1 MSTLLSKIVADFT
14 TQLATAISTGG
25 TTASLQSA
33 TDDDGVALP
42 TGQYLL
48 TIDGNNSQ
56 KEYWLCDLSGTSL
69 TNIQNVSRQG
79 ALSAGC
85 LRDHRVGAS
94 VSITDFAHILY
105 INNLLTGVTD
115 LDEDTPLK
123 YAADPGITSS
133 DLTSLA
139 TVQFVVDSTTAGA
152 PDATNLVKGITKLS
166 VAAVSPT
173 DPIAV
178 GDNDTRVPTQG
189 ENDALVGTSGTPGSS
204 NKYVTNDDTTSTP
217 TADKVVRALGTGKID
232 NSWIST
238 TTFGLPALKSTFLAG
253 ENITA
258 GNLVSATY
266 YQADGGVTFNT
277 STTNSG
283 NLGIASS
290 NVTANLTIGNNTNRV
305 LIVAVGVQ
313 NTAGNSTLT
322 TPTFNGQALTLLSG
336 SESSAS
342 SHKLFYVLFNPTV
355 GAGSLNINI
364 SSTGNNCFWSVA
376 LSSYY
381 NVAQTLDGSLTS
393 TSGGTGTITNTFT
406 PTVEGAVVVS
416 AVIGTSSAGTNL
428 SGTANMQANQVY
440 ASGSSEG
447 KALIGDSK
455 VIPKKSLSIS
465 GTNSSHTAIVAS
477 VGLAPI
483 TAPTYGYV
491 KKTTA
496 AALTN
501 AGEINSI
508 DSVIGFA
515 ETSVSTGASVVVDTN
530 GVYSGLSSLIPLQP
544 YYASDTPGA
553 VSLTAGSQSKKI
565 GNSISTSSVYIKID
579 N

>member
-1 MSTLLSKIVADFT
+1 LRFPDGTEVVTGDLGELNYATIGTGENQEIISFTEDITKNANGTTTLNVCVRGLQFGTPYTADSSLRRAHGGGTRFVMSNNPQLYADLLSTDNDETITGKYTFPG
-14 TQLATAISTGG
+14 GG
-25 TTASLQSA
+25 TANAPVSGTVYSEP
-33 TDDDGVALP
+33 TDDL
-42 TGQYLL
+42 
-48 TIDGNNSQ
+48 
-56 KEYWLCDLSGTSL
+56 EY
-69 TNIQNVSRQG
+69 VSK
-79 ALSAGC
+79 
-85 LRDHRVGAS
+85 
-94 VSITDFAHILY
+94 
-105 INNLLTGVTD
+105 
-115 LDEDTPLK
+115 K
-123 YAADPGITSS
+123 YAD
-133 DLTSLA
+133 DLAIAGSPKA
-139 TVQFVVDSTTAGA
+139 TEAVY
-152 PDATNLVKGITKLS
+152 GITKLS

-189 ENDALVGTSGTPGSS
+189 ENDALVGTSGTPSAS

-217 TADKVVRALGTGKID
+217 AADKVVRALGTGKID

-447 KALIGDSK
+447 RALIGDSK